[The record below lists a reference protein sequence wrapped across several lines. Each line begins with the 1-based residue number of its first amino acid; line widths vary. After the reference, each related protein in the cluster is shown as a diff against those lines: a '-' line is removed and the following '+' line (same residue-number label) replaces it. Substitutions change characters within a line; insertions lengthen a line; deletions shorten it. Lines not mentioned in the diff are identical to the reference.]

1 MECRHWIDAG
11 TDGAVP
17 TLTGFSQLPA
27 AEHNLSPATLVLKLV
42 VGAEV
47 QLPLLA
53 LAIAVVRWL
62 GVPFCATN
70 ERMESS

>member
-1 MECRHWIDAG
+1 MCRQWIYAG
-11 TDGAVP
+11 TSGAVP
-17 TLTGFSQLPA
+17 PLTGFRQLPA

-42 VGAEV
+42 VGAGV

-62 GVPFCATN
+62 GVPFCATKEEVKN
-70 ERMESS
+70 S